1 MKVKGIHHISN
12 LVGHP
17 QNNIDYN
24 TSLLGLRMI
33 KKAVNFDDA
42 YTYHFYYGNNEADN
56 GTIITAFPYVG
67 DLKEGIKGGGQVNS
81 IYYIIPEGSSDF
93 WKRRLN
99 EFKVEFTEIVRFG
112 KSHIIFLDDAGIQNE
127 LVEDS
132 IGKVNSYE
140 YNGVTSQEAIK
151 GFYGAL
157 LHSTKPEESKN
168 FFKDILGMKLLEENT
183 RFYRFEFESE
193 IGKYLD
199 LAKKTFKRGRL
210 SVGTVHHI
218 ALSVDSLDDL
228 KAFKAKV
235 EELGIN
241 VSDIRNRDFFSA
253 IYFREPGGTIIEL
266 STKEPTFKIS
276 NIDDKAEEL
285 YLPEHFEDKRS
296 ELLEHLIPV
305 FVKPTKELKVYKYKN
320 KEEYEIYYNHDALL
334 KRINELAKI
343 AKERDLTE
351 IEFNERA
358 ELRRRYIDSIKGGVS
373 ALVDSIQ
380 LEDKDGKLNKIER
393 KK

>member
-1 MKVKGIHHISN
+1 
-12 LVGHP
+12 
-17 QNNIDYN
+17 
-24 TSLLGLRMI
+24 
-33 KKAVNFDDA
+33 
-42 YTYHFYYGNNEADN
+42 
-56 GTIITAFPYVG
+56 
-67 DLKEGIKGGGQVNS
+67 
-81 IYYIIPEGSSDF
+81 
-93 WKRRLN
+93 
-99 EFKVEFTEIVRFG
+99 
-112 KSHIIFLDDAGIQNE
+112 
-127 LVEDS
+127 
-132 IGKVNSYE
+132 
-140 YNGVTSQEAIK
+140 
-151 GFYGAL
+151 
-157 LHSTKPEESKN
+157 
-168 FFKDILGMKLLEENT
+168 MKLLEENT

-210 SVGTVHHI
+210 SIGTVHHI

-228 KAFKAKV
+228 KAFKIKV

-285 YLPEHFEDKRS
+285 YLPEHFEDKRA
-296 ELLEHLIPV
+296 ELEEHLIPV

-320 KEEYEIYYNHDALL
+320 KEEYEIYYNHEKLL
-334 KRINELAKI
+334 NRINELARI

-358 ELRRRYIDSIKGGVS
+358 ELRRKYIDSIKGGVS
-373 ALVDSIQ
+373 SLVDSIQ
-380 LEDKDGKLNKIER
+380 LEDKDGNLKKIER
-393 KK
+393 KN